1 MGMVGNE
8 VEVWVMSAVLLSL
21 RITPVFLFAP
31 PFTLIRVPKLYL
43 ALMSMGF
50 AAILVLAFPDIAQV
64 KKLGVEALLIG
75 GIRELCIG
83 LVPVVVLQLMF
94 GALHLVGRTIDIQA
108 GFGLALVIDPTT
120 RGQTPLFGTIFAYV
134 AGATFFAMNG
144 HHDLLRFFVGSLQ
157 AVPLAAANDIATLS
171 QLSSYSFTVG
181 IIALGVGGSTI
192 LVLFL
197 TDITIAML
205 ARTVPQMNALLLGIQ
220 VKAILVFIALPISL
234 GVSGALFAQ
243 LVSNALQTMPKL
255 I

>member
-1 MGMVGNE
+1 MVGNV
-8 VEVWVMSAVLLSL
+8 VEVWVVSAVLLSL

-50 AAILVLAFPDIAQV
+50 AASLVLAFPDIAQV
-64 KKLGVEALLIG
+64 KKLGFEVLLIG

-134 AGATFFAMNG
+134 AGVTFFAMNG